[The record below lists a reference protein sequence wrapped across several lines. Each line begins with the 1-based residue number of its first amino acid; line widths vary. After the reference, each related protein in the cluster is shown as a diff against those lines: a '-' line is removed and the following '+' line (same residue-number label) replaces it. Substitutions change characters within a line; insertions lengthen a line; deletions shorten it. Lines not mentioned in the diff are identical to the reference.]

1 MNKFKQKFT
10 SYLKGRDFS
19 SNVTATMI
27 IAAVVFVNIIIYT
40 LTSTLGLYLYQ
51 PEKLDLSI
59 TDSSDG
65 IFEDAINHGLTI
77 TVTFCMYEDE
87 LSVHSTGKFVYE
99 TAKKFAERYPTLF
112 NFRFVNVITQLDS
125 EGEFV
130 DLSIY
135 KYDGRGRENAILASS
150 VIFECGNNYR
160 VVTDAITGAGYADFF
175 TLDSTYSPTSYNG
188 EEAFASMSR
197 WVLTDEHKVAFF
209 TVGHGETASL
219 HLYSA
224 LVYAGYY
231 VEEINLRDSSL
242 DEDKFL
248 ADAGL
253 VVISNP
259 TSDIERAVEGSTV
272 PTEMERLEK
281 YAENGGS
288 FLVTLDPLARKMPVL
303 TEFLGSYGM
312 SIMTDAEGASLV
324 VKDSYNAIPTDD
336 FTVVVDY
343 ASGDVAQSVAANIQ
357 DSGNRVILRNCA
369 PLRLTGGAEP
379 MLVTSEYAVAHSGED
394 VYDREGSYAVAAHS
408 VGSDGSRIFFIPS
421 IFFTAADAMVSSGYS
436 NKDFI
441 MSLAD
446 EYYGMG
452 DMPYG
457 CRSVLYDDTTLENLT
472 MSSVRLYVAIALI
485 IPALLAAL
493 GAVVIIRR
501 RNR

>member
-10 SYLKGRDFS
+10 SYLKGRDFP
-19 SNVTATMI
+19 SNVTTTMI

-40 LTSTLGLYLYQ
+40 LTSQLGLYLYQ
-51 PEKLDLSI
+51 PEPLDLSI
-59 TDSSDG
+59 TDSSDE
-65 IFEDAINHGLTI
+65 IFESAGGRKV

-99 TAKKFAERYPTLF
+99 TARGFAERYPELF
-112 NFRFVNVITQLDS
+112 ELRYVNVITQLDS
-125 EGEFV
+125 EGSFV
-130 DLSIY
+130 DLSVY
-135 KYDGRGRENAILASS
+135 KYDGRGNENAILATS
-150 VIFECGNNYR
+150 VIFECGSNYR
-160 VVTDAITGAGYADFF
+160 VVTDAVTGAGFADFF
-175 TLDSTYSPTSYNG
+175 TLDSSFSPTSYNG
-188 EEAFASMSR
+188 EETFSSMTR

-219 HLYSA
+219 HLYKTLIS
-224 LVYAGYY
+224 AGYY

-242 DEDKFL
+242 DENKFL
-248 ADAGL
+248 SDAGL

-259 TSDIERAVEGSTV
+259 TTDLERAAEGSSVRTDIER
-272 PTEMERLEK
+272 LEA
-281 YAENGGS
+281 YAARGGK

-303 TEFLGSYGM
+303 TSFLESYGM
-312 SIMTDAEGASLV
+312 GLMTDGEGASLV

-343 ASGDVAQSVAANIQ
+343 ASGEVAQSVAANIK

-369 PLRLTGGAEP
+369 PLKLTGSAEP
-379 MLVTSEYAVAHSGED
+379 MLVTSEHAVAHSGED

-408 VGSDGSRIFFIPS
+408 IGEDGSRLFFIPS
-421 IFFTAADAMVSSGYS
+421 VFFTAADAMVSSGYS
-436 NKDFI
+436 NKEFI

-472 MSSVRLYVAIALI
+472 MSSVRLYVAVALTV
-485 IPALLAAL
+485 PALLAAL